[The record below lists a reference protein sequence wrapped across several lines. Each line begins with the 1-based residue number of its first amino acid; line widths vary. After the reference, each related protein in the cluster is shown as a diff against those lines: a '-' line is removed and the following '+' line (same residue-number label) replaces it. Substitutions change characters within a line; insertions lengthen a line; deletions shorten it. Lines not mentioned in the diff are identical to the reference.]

1 MYLRVPAAPE
11 LASVLCSLRLRC
23 KVFTY
28 ILVFGQA
35 KIPYFYHFLWEKD
48 VLGLQIPMYN
58 SFAVDASHAVN

>member
-1 MYLRVPAAPE
+1 LLTQVALQSIYLIF
-11 LASVLCSLRLRC
+11 LLD
-23 KVFTY
+23 

-35 KIPYFYHFLWEKD
+35 KIPYFYHFLREKD